1 MPGEVIY
8 GINPVLEAL
17 RAERQI
23 LNKVLVVREKHGAP
37 LRALRQLAREKG
49 IPIQTRPK
57 EVLNK
62 LAGTERHQGVI
73 GLPAG
78 SSYASFEDLRES
90 IRSAPGY
97 ALVLILDGVEDPQNL
112 GSLIRTAEA
121 CGVQG
126 VIIPKDRAVGLTPT
140 VFKAS
145 AGAAAHVPVIRVTN
159 LASALEELKKE
170 GFWIV
175 GADPRGEK
183 NLYEMKFDMNIG
195 LVVGSEGK
203 GIRPLVLKKCDY
215 TISIPMKGKVSS
227 LNAAIAGAVILFE
240 ILRQNLTK
248 NREKA
253 VLVSVSDK

>member
-1 MPGEVIY
+1 MPDEVIY
-8 GINPVLEAL
+8 GINAVLEAL

-23 LNKVLVVREKHGAP
+23 LNKVFIAEGKQGKI
-37 LRALRQLAREKG
+37 LRALQQLAREKG

-62 LAGTERHQGVI
+62 LSGTERHQGVI

-78 SSYASFEDLRES
+78 SPYASFEDLRES
-90 IRSAPGY
+90 IRSASGN
-97 ALVLILDGVEDPQNL
+97 ALVIILDGIEDPQNL

-121 CGVQG
+121 CGAQG
-126 VIIPKDRAVGLTPT
+126 IIIPKDRAVGVTPA

-145 AGAAAHVPVIRVTN
+145 AGAAAHITVVRVTN
-159 LASALEELKKE
+159 LASTLEELKKE

-183 NLYEMKFDMNIG
+183 GLYEMKFDMKVG
-195 LVVGSEGK
+195 LVIGSEGK
-203 GIRPLVLKKCDY
+203 GIRPLVLNKCDY

-248 NREKA
+248 NSKKTVTVSEK
-253 VLVSVSDK
+253 